1 MKRFVCQIYQH
12 IAMLPITIYTLSYM
26 LMLASETVNSILEE
40 DCDSEDRELDHIAE
54 VIKIV

>member
-1 MKRFVCQIYQH
+1 
-12 IAMLPITIYTLSYM
+12 MLPITIYTLSYM